1 MRFKNTK
8 NKGTGS
14 TDRRAN
20 RQGSSLTEIQGQIC
34 SKFYC
39 FFFVFF
45 SLLLRFWCAV
55 RCRKKGTMKGLVVV
69 FSLVLQYGSGL
80 TPLVS
85 RISLNGSPLLSRRPL

>member
-8 NKGTGS
+8 NKGTER

-45 SLLLRFWCAV
+45 HFFFGFGAQCAAE
-55 RCRKKGTMKGLVVV
+55 KKG
-69 FSLVLQYGSGL
+69 
-80 TPLVS
+80 P
-85 RISLNGSPLLSRRPL
+85 

>member
-8 NKGTGS
+8 NKGTER

-39 FFFVFF
+39 FFLFF
-45 SLLLRFWCAV
+45 SLLLRFLV
-55 RCRKKGTMKGLVVV
+55 RSALQKKRDHERLGGG
-69 FSLVLQYGSGL
+69 F
-80 TPLVS
+80 
-85 RISLNGSPLLSRRPL
+85 